1 MPTINVSQDIVPV
14 GEFKTGISKWLKS
27 IREKKHPII
36 ITQNGRPA
44 GVLIAPEEYDQ
55 LVYTKAFLDS
65 IHQGIQDV
73 NDGDIFTT
81 DELKEEIREAR
92 KNRV

>member
-65 IHQGIQDV
+65 INRGIQDI
-73 NDGDIFTT
+73 NNADIFTT
-81 DELKEEIREAR
+81 DELIEEIQEAR

>member
-65 IHQGIQDV
+65 LHKGIQDV

-81 DELKEEIREAR
+81 DELKEEVREAR

>member
-65 IHQGIQDV
+65 IHKGIQDV

>member
-65 IHQGIQDV
+65 IHKGIQDV

-81 DELKEEIREAR
+81 DELKEEVREAR

>member
-65 IHQGIQDV
+65 LHKGIQDV
-73 NDGDIFTT
+73 NDGDILTT

>member
-65 IHQGIQDV
+65 IHRGIQDV